1 MEWESCKHD
10 LSIFG
15 QMHLAV
21 NFLVQANFAFY
32 CRPAVVKGRAE
43 KLQLLFLHLLP
54 PLLVGVKNLAGL
66 INLAHL
72 AHKRTW
78 GVQFSGVSSNLERYP
93 TALDED
99 TSVSVVPVVFG
110 EFLI

>member
-32 CRPAVVKGRAE
+32 SRPAVVKGRAE
-43 KLQLLFLHLLP
+43 KLQLLLLHLPP
-54 PLLVGVKNLAGL
+54 PLLGGVKNLAGL

-78 GVQFSGVSSNLERYP
+78 GVQFSGVSSNLERYH
-93 TALDED
+93 TALNED
-99 TSVSVVPVVFG
+99 T
-110 EFLI
+110 